1 MEFGLGLPTTVM
13 DKDGPA
19 LANWARRAEEAGFAS
34 LGVIDRLVYDNFEPL
49 TSLAAAAA
57 VTERVRLTTGILI
70 APYRTQTAL
79 LAKQAATVSALS
91 GGRLVL
97 GVAAGGREDD
107 YQAVDA
113 TYHDRGRRLDA
124 QLTELRDIWQGK
136 GPVPGI
142 GPELPTGQPPLLVGG
157 HSPAAMRR
165 AARFADGWF
174 CGGSSA
180 TGYGDLVTRIRQ
192 AWQDEGRTDKPRL
205 VALAYAALGPGA
217 KELAQGYLGDYYAFA
232 GPVAQRIASMAITD
246 RQALVDLAQGY
257 AEIGCDELILMPCS
271 AEPHHLE
278 SLAEAVL

>member
-1 MEFGLGLPTTVM
+1 MEFGLGLPTTVL

-19 LANWARRAEEAGFAS
+19 LTAWARRAEEAGFAS

-107 YQAVDA
+107 FRAVDA
-113 TYHDRGRRLDA
+113 AYHDRGRRLDG
-124 QLTELRDIWQGK
+124 QLAELRDIWQGK

-142 GPELPTGQPPLLVGG
+142 GPRLAEGQPPLLVGG
-157 HSPAAMRR
+157 HSPAAMQR
-165 AARFADGWF
+165 AARFGDGWF

-180 TGYGDLVTRIRQ
+180 SGYGELVARVHR
-192 AWQDEGRTDKPRL
+192 AWQDAGRTDRPRL
-205 VALAYAALGPGA
+205 VALAYAALGPDA
-217 KELAQGYLGDYYAFA
+217 LQTAQEYLGDYYSFA
-232 GPVAQRIASMAITD
+232 GPVAQRIASMALTD
-246 RQALVDLAQGY
+246 RRALVDLAQGY
-257 AEIGCDELILMPCS
+257 AESGCDELILMPCS
-271 AEPHHLE
+271 ADPGQLE
-278 SLAEAVL
+278 ALAEAVL